1 MKSVQTRSFFWCV
14 FGRFSHSMKVR
25 KSQWFDNIYSFKV
38 NNRNSRIRCEIC
50 SKLTM
55 KTPEQRHWHFF
66 LVFLLLTLNRKM
78 LAGLS
83 LFRHCQNN
91 VIRTTETLNNNDVIN
106 DDLAAPT
113 RKKNFPINTTP
124 FKLDSVETEFN
135 KRKISSPIIRELNAL
150 VSNKAVEAFSS
161 KLSGVINLLN
171 KSLPAV

>member
-38 NNRNSRIRCEIC
+38 NNRNSGIRCEIC

-55 KTPEQRHWHFF
+55 KTPERRHWYFV
-66 LVFLLLTLNRKM
+66 LVFLLLTLSKKM

-83 LFRHCQNN
+83 LFHHCQNN
-91 VIRTTETLNNNDVIN
+91 VIRTIETPNNNDVIN
-106 DDLAAPT
+106 DNLAAPT

-135 KRKISSPIIRELNAL
+135 KIKISSPIFRRLDNPL
-150 VSNKAVEAFSS
+150 VIKPLRVFQVNHRA
-161 KLSGVINLLN
+161 
-171 KSLPAV
+171 

>member
-1 MKSVQTRSFFWCV
+1 
-14 FGRFSHSMKVR
+14 
-25 KSQWFDNIYSFKV
+25 
-38 NNRNSRIRCEIC
+38 
-50 SKLTM
+50 
-55 KTPEQRHWHFF
+55 
-66 LVFLLLTLNRKM
+66 M

-135 KRKISSPIIRELNAL
+135 KRKISSPIIRRLDNPLVIKPLRVSQVNHLAL
-150 VSNKAVEAFSS
+150 I
-161 KLSGVINLLN
+161 LILLLINLPN
-171 KSLPAV
+171 SLPAVKILTL